1 MARNKIVGWRCT
13 PMKHPFILL
22 LFVLGF
28 TAQAFAGKIYGSI
41 TEGGKP
47 VAQGVKVQVSCGSN
61 NYEAQTDAYGAF
73 NLFAMDK
80 GKCVL
85 KVIYQGQMPS
95 IEINSY
101 DSSVQYDLILEKQS
115 NQYTL
120 KRK

>member
-1 MARNKIVGWRCT
+1 
-13 PMKHPFILL
+13 MKRRSFVLL
-22 LFVLGF
+22 LMLGF
-28 TAQAFAGKIYGSI
+28 AAPAFGGKIYGSI

-47 VAQGVKVQVSCGSN
+47 VGQGVKVEVTCGTN
-61 NYEAQTDAYGAF
+61 NYDAQTDQYGVF
-73 NLFAMDK
+73 NLFASDK

-85 KVIYQGQMPS
+85 KVAYQGQMPS

-101 DSSVQYDLILEKQS
+101 DGSVQYDLVLEKQG

>member
-1 MARNKIVGWRCT
+1 MNRKWIFLFVV
-13 PMKHPFILL
+13 L
-22 LFVLGF
+22 LFA
-28 TAQAFAGKIYGSI
+28 TRAFGGKIYGSI

-47 VAQGVKVQVSCGSN
+47 VAQGVKVGVACGSN
-61 NYEAQTDAYGAF
+61 NYEAQTDTYGAF

-85 KVIYQGQMPS
+85 KVFYQGQMPS

-101 DSSVQYDLILEKQS
+101 DGSVQYDLILEKQGA
-115 NQYTL
+115 QYTL